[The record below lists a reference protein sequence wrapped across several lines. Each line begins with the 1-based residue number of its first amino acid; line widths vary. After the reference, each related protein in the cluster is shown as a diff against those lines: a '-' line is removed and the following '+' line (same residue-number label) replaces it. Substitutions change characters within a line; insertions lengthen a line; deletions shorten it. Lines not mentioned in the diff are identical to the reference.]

1 MEFRERDFDKDIYND
16 LVSKGFNP
24 ALSNIFSARNIK
36 SSSDIKYQLDKL
48 LSPDLLKSNI
58 DVGKFLMQAITAKQK
73 IVVVGDYDADG
84 ATATACCV
92 LGLRKFGANIDFIVP
107 NRFEFGY
114 GLTPKIVRL
123 ASKKSPDII
132 ITVDNGIASI
142 DGVEEANKLGIT
154 VVVTDHHL
162 PSKQLPNALYIVNPN
177 QKSCTFPS
185 KSLCGVGV
193 IFYVLLSTRIA
204 FRDTSFFENR
214 LEPNLADLLDLV
226 ALGTVADL
234 VPLDFNNRILV
245 KFGLDKINSNSCNF
259 GIRAI
264 LALNKNTK
272 IVKSTDLSFAIAPK
286 LNAAG
291 RLDDM
296 TLGIQCLLSDNM
308 DSANNLAKK
317 LNAFNEKRKFIEQEM
332 KEKALLILTEPNIK
346 NCYSVTMFDPSWH
359 QGVIGILAARI
370 KEKYYRPTI
379 IFAEGGAGLLKGSG
393 RSISSYHLRDAL
405 DLISKRNPNLIHTF
419 GGHAMAIGLTIKS
432 ENFKI
437 FSEEFESVSR
447 ELIQK
452 EDLNL
457 IIEVD
462 KEIPSNYFN
471 YETAKVINSQI
482 WGQGFPAPIFFGTF
496 DVLDQKVIAEKHTK
510 CILNN
515 NNNNKYNAIFFNSI
529 QTLPD
534 RMSISYSVDAN
545 EFNNKK
551 SLQIIIKNLN
561 NA

>member
-1 MEFRERDFDKDIYND
+1 MEFRERGFDKDIYND

-36 SSSDIKYQLDKL
+36 SSSDIEYQLDKL

-177 QKSCTFPS
+177 QKYCTFPS

-272 IVKSTDLSFAIAPK
+272 IVKSTDLSFVIAPK

-437 FSEEFESVSR
+437 FSKEFESVSR

-510 CILNN
+510 CILYNK
-515 NNNNKYNAIFFNSI
+515 NKYNAIFFNSI
-529 QTLPD
+529 QALPD

>member
-16 LVSKGFNP
+16 LISKGFNP

-36 SSSDIKYQLDKL
+36 SSDDIEYQLDKL
-48 LSPDLLKSNI
+48 LAPNLLKSNI
-58 DVGKFLMQAITAKQK
+58 DVGKFLMQAIIDKQK
-73 IVVVGDYDADG
+73 IIVIGDYDADG

-92 LGLRKFGANIDFIVP
+92 LGLRKFGADIDFIVP

-114 GLTPKIVRL
+114 GLTPKIVKL
-123 ASKKSPDII
+123 AAEKSPDII

-154 VVVTDHHL
+154 VVITDHHL
-162 PSKQLPNALYIVNPN
+162 PAKKLPNALYIVNPN
-177 QKSCTFPS
+177 QKTCTFPS

-204 FRDTSFFENR
+204 FRDANLFSNKA
-214 LEPNLADLLDLV
+214 EPNLADLLDLV

-245 KFGLDKINSNSCNF
+245 KFGLDKINSKSCNF

-264 LALNKNTK
+264 LSLNKNTK
-272 IVKSTDLSFAIAPK
+272 YIKSTDLSFTIAPK

-296 TLGIQCLLSDNM
+296 TLGIQCLLSGSI

-317 LNAFNEKRKFIEQEM
+317 LNLFNEKRKVIEEKM
-332 KEKALLILTEPNIK
+332 KEKALLTLSEPNIK
-346 NCYSVTMFDPSWH
+346 HSYSVTMFDPSWH

-379 IFAEGGAGLLKGSG
+379 IFAEGDADFLKGSG
-393 RSISSYHLRDAL
+393 RSILSYHLRDAI
-405 DLISKRNPNLIHTF
+405 DLISKRNPMLIHTF
-419 GGHAMAIGLTIKS
+419 GGHAMAVGLTIKR

-437 FSEEFESVSR
+437 FCEEFENVSR

-457 IIEVD
+457 IIEID

-471 YETAKVINSQI
+471 YETARSINSQI

-496 DVLDQKVIAEKHTK
+496 DVLDQKIVAEKHTK
-510 CILNN
+510 CILYNKD
-515 NNNNKYNAIFFNSI
+515 KYNAIFFNSI
-529 QTLPD
+529 QRLPD
-534 RMSISYSVDAN
+534 RMSISYSVDTN

-551 SLQIIIKNLN
+551 SLQIIIKNLKDE
-561 NA
+561 

>member
-1 MEFRERDFDKDIYND
+1 MEFRERDFDKDIYKD
-16 LVSKGFNP
+16 LISKGFNP

-36 SSSDIKYQLDKL
+36 SSDDIEYQLDKL
-48 LSPDLLKSNI
+48 LAPNLLKSNI
-58 DVGKFLMQAITAKQK
+58 DVGKFLMQAIIDKQK
-73 IVVVGDYDADG
+73 IIVIGDYDADG

-92 LGLRKFGANIDFIVP
+92 LGLRKFGADIDFIVP

-114 GLTPKIVRL
+114 GLTPKIVKL
-123 ASKKSPDII
+123 AAEKSPDII

-154 VVVTDHHL
+154 VVITDHHL
-162 PSKQLPNALYIVNPN
+162 PAKKLPNALYIVNPN
-177 QKSCTFPS
+177 QKTCTFPS

-204 FRDTSFFENR
+204 FRGANLFSNKA
-214 LEPNLADLLDLV
+214 EPNLADLLDLV

-245 KFGLDKINSNSCNF
+245 KFGLDKINSKSCNF

-264 LALNKNTK
+264 LSLNKNTK
-272 IVKSTDLSFAIAPK
+272 YIKSTDLSFTIAPK

-296 TLGIQCLLSDNM
+296 TLGIQCLLSDSM

-317 LNAFNEKRKFIEQEM
+317 LNLFNEKRKVIEEEM
-332 KEKALLILTEPNIK
+332 KEKALLTLSEPNVK
-346 NCYSVTMFDPSWH
+346 HRYSVTMFDPSWH

-379 IFAEGGAGLLKGSG
+379 IFAEGDADFLKGSG
-393 RSISSYHLRDAL
+393 RSILSYHLRDAI
-405 DLISKRNPNLIHTF
+405 DLISKRNPKLIHTF
-419 GGHAMAIGLTIKS
+419 GGHAMAVGLTIKR

-437 FSEEFESVSR
+437 FSEEFEAVSR

-457 IIEVD
+457 IIEID

-471 YETAKVINSQI
+471 YETARAINSQI

-496 DVLDQKVIAEKHTK
+496 DVLDQKIVAEKHTK
-510 CILNN
+510 CILYNKD
-515 NNNNKYNAIFFNSI
+515 KYNAIFFNSI
-529 QTLPD
+529 QRLPD
-534 RMSISYSVDAN
+534 RMSISYSVDTN

-561 NA
+561 DE

>member
-16 LVSKGFNP
+16 LISKGFNP

-36 SSSDIKYQLDKL
+36 SSDDIEYQLDKL
-48 LSPDLLKSNI
+48 LAPNLLKSNI
-58 DVGKFLMQAITAKQK
+58 DVGKFLMQAIIDKQK
-73 IVVVGDYDADG
+73 IIVIGDYDADG

-92 LGLRKFGANIDFIVP
+92 LGLRKFGADIDFIVP

-114 GLTPKIVRL
+114 GLTPKIVKL
-123 ASKKSPDII
+123 AAEKSPDII

-154 VVVTDHHL
+154 VVITDHHL
-162 PSKQLPNALYIVNPN
+162 PAKKLPNALYIVNPN
-177 QKSCTFPS
+177 QKTCTFPS

-204 FRDTSFFENR
+204 FRGANLFSNKA
-214 LEPNLADLLDLV
+214 EPNLADLLDLV

-245 KFGLDKINSNSCNF
+245 KFGLDKINSKSCNF

-264 LALNKNTK
+264 LSLNKNTK
-272 IVKSTDLSFAIAPK
+272 YIKSTDLSFTIAPK

-296 TLGIQCLLSDNM
+296 TLGIQCLLSDSM

-317 LNAFNEKRKFIEQEM
+317 LNLFNEKRKVIEEEM
-332 KEKALLILTEPNIK
+332 KEKALLTLSEPNIK
-346 NCYSVTMFDPSWH
+346 HNYSVTMFDPSWH

-379 IFAEGGAGLLKGSG
+379 IFAEGDADFLKGSG
-393 RSISSYHLRDAL
+393 RSILSYHLRDAI
-405 DLISKRNPNLIHTF
+405 DLISKRNPKLIHTF
-419 GGHAMAIGLTIKS
+419 GGHAMAVGLTIKR

-437 FSEEFESVSR
+437 FCEEFEAVSR

-457 IIEVD
+457 IIEID

-471 YETAKVINSQI
+471 YETARAINSQI

-496 DVLDQKVIAEKHTK
+496 DVLDQKIVAEKHTK
-510 CILNN
+510 CILYNKD
-515 NNNNKYNAIFFNSI
+515 KYNAIFFNSI
-529 QTLPD
+529 QRLPD
-534 RMSISYSVDAN
+534 RMSISYSVDTN

-561 NA
+561 DE

>member
-36 SSSDIKYQLDKL
+36 SSSDIEYQLDKL

-177 QKSCTFPS
+177 QKYCTFPS

-272 IVKSTDLSFAIAPK
+272 NVKSTDLSFVIAPK

-379 IFAEGGAGLLKGSG
+379 IFAEGDTGLLKGSG

-405 DLISKRNPNLIHTF
+405 DLISKRNPNLIYTF

-471 YETAKVINSQI
+471 YETAKVINTQI

>member
-36 SSSDIKYQLDKL
+36 SSSDIEYQLDKL

-272 IVKSTDLSFAIAPK
+272 NVKSTDLSFVIAPK

-308 DSANNLAKK
+308 ESANNLAKK
-317 LNAFNEKRKFIEQEM
+317 LNAFNEKRKFIEQGM
-332 KEKALLILTEPNIK
+332 KEKALLTLSEPNIK

-379 IFAEGGAGLLKGSG
+379 IFAKGGTGLLKGSG

-405 DLISKRNPNLIHTF
+405 DLISKRNPNLIYTF

-471 YETAKVINSQI
+471 YETAKVINTQI

-510 CILNN
+510 CILYNK
-515 NNNNKYNAIFFNSI
+515 NKYNAIFFNSI

>member
-272 IVKSTDLSFAIAPK
+272 NVKSTDLSFVIAPK

-308 DSANNLAKK
+308 ESANNLAKK
-317 LNAFNEKRKFIEQEM
+317 LNAFNEKRKFIEQGM
-332 KEKALLILTEPNIK
+332 KEKALLTLSEPNIK

-379 IFAEGGAGLLKGSG
+379 IFAKGGTGLLKGSG

-405 DLISKRNPNLIHTF
+405 DLISKRNPNLIYTF

-510 CILNN
+510 CILYNK
-515 NNNNKYNAIFFNSI
+515 NKYNAIFFNSI

>member
-1 MEFRERDFDKDIYND
+1 MEFRERGFDKDIYND

-36 SSSDIKYQLDKL
+36 SSSDIEYQLDKL

-58 DVGKFLMQAITAKQK
+58 DVGKFLMQAIIAKQK

-84 ATATACCV
+84 ATATACCI

-264 LALNKNTK
+264 LALNKKNK
-272 IVKSTDLSFAIAPK
+272 IVISTDLSFVIAPK

-317 LNAFNEKRKFIEQEM
+317 LNAFNEKRKFIEQGM

-462 KEIPSNYFN
+462 KEIPSNHFN
-471 YETAKVINSQI
+471 YETAKIINSQI

-510 CILNN
+510 CILYNK
-515 NNNNKYNAIFFNSI
+515 NKYNAIFFNSI
-529 QTLPD
+529 QALPD

-545 EFNNKK
+545 DFNNKK
-551 SLQIIIKNLN
+551 TLQIIIKNLN

>member
-36 SSSDIKYQLDKL
+36 SSSDIEYQLDKL

-510 CILNN
+510 CILYNK
-515 NNNNKYNAIFFNSI
+515 NKYNAIFFNSI
-529 QTLPD
+529 QALPD

-545 EFNNKK
+545 DFNNKK
-551 SLQIIIKNLN
+551 TLQIIIKNLN

>member
-16 LVSKGFNP
+16 LVKKGFNP
-24 ALSNIFSARNIK
+24 VLSNIFSARNIK
-36 SSSDIKYQLDKL
+36 SSSDIEYQLDKL

-58 DVGKFLMQAITAKQK
+58 DVGKFLMQAIIAKQK

-84 ATATACCV
+84 ATATACCI

-162 PSKQLPNALYIVNPN
+162 PSKKLPNALYIVNPN

-264 LALNKNTK
+264 LALNKKNK
-272 IVKSTDLSFAIAPK
+272 IVISTDLSFVIAPK

-510 CILNN
+510 CILYNK
-515 NNNNKYNAIFFNSI
+515 NKYNAIFFNSI
-529 QTLPD
+529 QALPD

-545 EFNNKK
+545 DFNNKK
-551 SLQIIIKNLN
+551 TLQIIIKNLN

>member
-24 ALSNIFSARNIK
+24 ALSNIFSARNIQ
-36 SSSDIKYQLDKL
+36 SSSDIEYQLDKL

-177 QKSCTFPS
+177 QKYCTFPS

-272 IVKSTDLSFAIAPK
+272 NVKSTDLSFVIAPK

-308 DSANNLAKK
+308 ESANNLAKK
-317 LNAFNEKRKFIEQEM
+317 LNAFNEKRKFIEQGM
-332 KEKALLILTEPNIK
+332 KEKALLTLSEPNIK

-379 IFAEGGAGLLKGSG
+379 IFAKGGTGLLKGSG

-510 CILNN
+510 CILYNK
-515 NNNNKYNAIFFNSI
+515 NKYNAIFFNSI
-529 QTLPD
+529 QALPD

-545 EFNNKK
+545 DFNNKK
-551 SLQIIIKNLN
+551 TLQIIIKNLN

>member
-1 MEFRERDFDKDIYND
+1 MEFRERGFDKDIYND

-36 SSSDIKYQLDKL
+36 SSSDIEYQLDKL

-177 QKSCTFPS
+177 QKYCTFPS

-272 IVKSTDLSFAIAPK
+272 IVKSTDLSFVIAPK

-462 KEIPSNYFN
+462 KEIPSKYFN

-510 CILNN
+510 CILYNK
-515 NNNNKYNAIFFNSI
+515 NKYNAIFFNSI
-529 QTLPD
+529 QALPD

-545 EFNNKK
+545 DFNNKK
-551 SLQIIIKNLN
+551 TLQIIIKNLN

>member
-36 SSSDIKYQLDKL
+36 SSSDIEYQLDKL

-510 CILNN
+510 CILYNK
-515 NNNNKYNAIFFNSI
+515 NKYNAIFFNSI

>member
-16 LVSKGFNP
+16 LVKKGFNP
-24 ALSNIFSARNIK
+24 VLSNIFSARNIK
-36 SSSDIKYQLDKL
+36 SSSDIEYQLDKL

-58 DVGKFLMQAITAKQK
+58 DVGKFLMQAIIAKQK

-84 ATATACCV
+84 ATATACCI

-162 PSKQLPNALYIVNPN
+162 PSKKLPNALYIVNPN

-264 LALNKNTK
+264 LALNKKNK
-272 IVKSTDLSFAIAPK
+272 IVISTDLSFVIAPK

-437 FSEEFESVSR
+437 FSKEFESVSR

-510 CILNN
+510 CILYNK
-515 NNNNKYNAIFFNSI
+515 NKYNAIFFNSI
-529 QTLPD
+529 QALPD

-545 EFNNKK
+545 DFNNKK

>member
-36 SSSDIKYQLDKL
+36 SSSDIEYQLDKL

-272 IVKSTDLSFAIAPK
+272 NVKSTDLSFVIAPK

-379 IFAEGGAGLLKGSG
+379 IFAKGGTGLLKGSG

-510 CILNN
+510 CILYNK
-515 NNNNKYNAIFFNSI
+515 NKYNAIFFNSI
-529 QTLPD
+529 QALPD

-545 EFNNKK
+545 DFNNKK
-551 SLQIIIKNLN
+551 TLQIIIKNLN

>member
-36 SSSDIKYQLDKL
+36 SSSDIEYQLDKL

-177 QKSCTFPS
+177 QKYCTFPS

-272 IVKSTDLSFAIAPK
+272 NVKSTDLSFVIAPK

-308 DSANNLAKK
+308 ESANNLAKK
-317 LNAFNEKRKFIEQEM
+317 LNAFNEKRKFIEQGM
-332 KEKALLILTEPNIK
+332 KEKALLTLSEPNIK

-379 IFAEGGAGLLKGSG
+379 IFAEGDAGLLKGSG

-405 DLISKRNPNLIHTF
+405 DLISKRNPNLIYTF

-471 YETAKVINSQI
+471 YETAKVINTQI

>member
-36 SSSDIKYQLDKL
+36 SSSDIEYQLDKL

-177 QKSCTFPS
+177 QKYCTFPS

-308 DSANNLAKK
+308 ESANNLAKK
-317 LNAFNEKRKFIEQEM
+317 LNAFNEKRKFIEQGM
-332 KEKALLILTEPNIK
+332 KEKALLTLSEPNIK

-379 IFAEGGAGLLKGSG
+379 IFAKGGTGLLKGSG

-405 DLISKRNPNLIHTF
+405 DLISKRNPNLIYTF

-471 YETAKVINSQI
+471 YETAKVINTQI

-529 QTLPD
+529 QALPD

-545 EFNNKK
+545 DFNNKK
-551 SLQIIIKNLN
+551 TLQIIIKNLN

>member
-36 SSSDIKYQLDKL
+36 SSSDIEYQLDKL

-471 YETAKVINSQI
+471 YETAKVINTQI

>member
-36 SSSDIKYQLDKL
+36 SSSDIEYQLDKL

-177 QKSCTFPS
+177 QKYCTFPS

-272 IVKSTDLSFAIAPK
+272 NVKSTDLSFVIAPK

-510 CILNN
+510 CILYNK
-515 NNNNKYNAIFFNSI
+515 NKYNAIFFNSI
-529 QTLPD
+529 QALPD

-545 EFNNKK
+545 DFNNKET
-551 SLQIIIKNLN
+551 LQIIIKNLN

>member
-36 SSSDIKYQLDKL
+36 SSSDIEYQLDKL

-177 QKSCTFPS
+177 QKYCTFPS

-272 IVKSTDLSFAIAPK
+272 NVKSTDLSFVIAPK

-308 DSANNLAKK
+308 ESANNLAKK
-317 LNAFNEKRKFIEQEM
+317 LNAFNEKRKFIEQGM
-332 KEKALLILTEPNIK
+332 KEKALLTLSEPNIK

-379 IFAEGGAGLLKGSG
+379 IFAKGGTGLLKGSG

-405 DLISKRNPNLIHTF
+405 DLISKRNPNLIYTF

-471 YETAKVINSQI
+471 YETAKVINTQI

-510 CILNN
+510 CILYNK
-515 NNNNKYNAIFFNSI
+515 NKYNAIFFNSI

>member
-16 LVSKGFNP
+16 LISKGFNP

-36 SSSDIKYQLDKL
+36 SSDDIEYQLDKL
-48 LSPDLLKSNI
+48 LAPNLLKSNI
-58 DVGKFLMQAITAKQK
+58 DVGKFLMQAIIDKQK
-73 IVVVGDYDADG
+73 IIVIGDYDADG

-92 LGLRKFGANIDFIVP
+92 LGLRKFGADIDFIVP

-114 GLTPKIVRL
+114 GLTPKIVKL
-123 ASKKSPDII
+123 AAEKSPDII

-154 VVVTDHHL
+154 VVITDHHL
-162 PSKQLPNALYIVNPN
+162 PAKKLPNALYIVNPN
-177 QKSCTFPS
+177 QKTCTFPS

-204 FRDTSFFENR
+204 FRGANLFSNKA
-214 LEPNLADLLDLV
+214 EPNLADLLDLV

-245 KFGLDKINSNSCNF
+245 KFGLDKINSKSCNF

-264 LALNKNTK
+264 LSLNKNTK
-272 IVKSTDLSFAIAPK
+272 YIKSTDLSFTIAPK

-296 TLGIQCLLSDNM
+296 TLGIQCLLSDSM

-317 LNAFNEKRKFIEQEM
+317 LNLFNEKRKVIEEEM
-332 KEKALLILTEPNIK
+332 KEKALLTLSEPNIK
-346 NCYSVTMFDPSWH
+346 HSYSVTMFDPSWH

-379 IFAEGGAGLLKGSG
+379 IFAEGDADFLKGSG
-393 RSISSYHLRDAL
+393 RSILSYHLRDAI
-405 DLISKRNPNLIHTF
+405 DLISKRNPKLIHTF
-419 GGHAMAIGLTIKS
+419 GGHAMAVGLTIKR

-437 FSEEFESVSR
+437 FSEEFEAVSR

-457 IIEVD
+457 IIEID

-471 YETAKVINSQI
+471 YETARAINSQI

-496 DVLDQKVIAEKHTK
+496 DVLDQKIVAEKHTK
-510 CILNN
+510 CILYNKD
-515 NNNNKYNAIFFNSI
+515 KYNAIFFNSI
-529 QTLPD
+529 QRLPD
-534 RMSISYSVDAN
+534 RMSISYSVDTN

-561 NA
+561 DES

>member
-16 LVSKGFNP
+16 LISKGFNP

-36 SSSDIKYQLDKL
+36 SSDDIEYQLDKL
-48 LSPDLLKSNI
+48 LAPNLLKSNI
-58 DVGKFLMQAITAKQK
+58 DVGKFLMQAIIDKQK
-73 IVVVGDYDADG
+73 IIVIGDYDADG

-92 LGLRKFGANIDFIVP
+92 LGLRKFGADIDFIVP

-114 GLTPKIVRL
+114 GLTPKIVKL
-123 ASKKSPDII
+123 AAEKSPDII

-154 VVVTDHHL
+154 VVITDHHL
-162 PSKQLPNALYIVNPN
+162 PAKKLPNALYIVNPN
-177 QKSCTFPS
+177 QKTCTFPS

-204 FRDTSFFENR
+204 FRGANLFSNKA
-214 LEPNLADLLDLV
+214 EPNLADLLDLV

-245 KFGLDKINSNSCNF
+245 KFGLDKINSKSCNF

-264 LALNKNTK
+264 LSLNKNTK
-272 IVKSTDLSFAIAPK
+272 YIKSTDLSFTIAPK

-296 TLGIQCLLSDNM
+296 TLGIQCLLSDSM

-317 LNAFNEKRKFIEQEM
+317 LNLFNEKRKVIEEEM
-332 KEKALLILTEPNIK
+332 KEKALLTLSEPNIK
-346 NCYSVTMFDPSWH
+346 HSYSVTMFDPSWH

-379 IFAEGGAGLLKGSG
+379 IFAEGDADFLKGSG
-393 RSISSYHLRDAL
+393 RSILSYHLRDAI
-405 DLISKRNPNLIHTF
+405 DLISKRNPKLIHTF
-419 GGHAMAIGLTIKS
+419 GGHAMAVGLTIKR

-437 FSEEFESVSR
+437 FSEEFEAVSR

-457 IIEVD
+457 IIEID

-471 YETAKVINSQI
+471 YETARAINSQI

-496 DVLDQKVIAEKHTK
+496 DVLDQKIVAEKHTK
-510 CILNN
+510 CILYNKD
-515 NNNNKYNAIFFNSI
+515 KYNAIFFNSI
-529 QTLPD
+529 QRLPD
-534 RMSISYSVDAN
+534 RMSISYSVDTN

-561 NA
+561 DE